1 MCPTLIVGLLAES
14 CHHIFFSQTY
24 HTLIFK
30 NLTLDL
36 KVNISWWN
44 TCSADTNSSLNL
56 FLQFARISTS
66 FIFSSWLLRLLRSDK
81 IFHLRYLETKVC
93 WVKYSVE
100 WTGCPVRQPVQLL
113 VDQFTLYC
121 EILYD
126 VHSLLITCHQFFLSK
141 IYVLIFFLFSSYQ
154 FNVIYVHLFLCFSV
168 VFVFLTVPLDLW
180 FWRACL
186 LFLHHLHGYP
196 GMWVVSIVTDGSQ
209 PHRKLCTKVKAEL
222 KKKRSKHD
230 IMSTKSFLKSTY
242 KNNHDR
248 YNNCNELW
256 MC

>member
-1 MCPTLIVGLLAES
+1 MSLLFATALVCPTLIVGLLTES

-66 FIFSSWLLRLLRSDK
+66 VIFSSWLLRLLRSDK

-93 WVKYSVE
+93 WVKSSVE

-113 VDQFTLYC
+113 VDQVTLYC

-126 VHSLLITCHQFFLSK
+126 VHSLLITCHQFFYQRFMFWFFSCFLLISSMWFMFTFFMFQCCVCLS
-141 IYVLIFFLFSSYQ
+141 YSSFGFMILTCMPPVSPSSPWLPRDVSGFYSDRWVTATSKATHQ
-154 FNVIYVHLFLCFSV
+154 SESWIKKEKEQTWHNVY
-168 VFVFLTVPLDLW
+168 
-180 FWRACL
+180 
-186 LFLHHLHGYP
+186 
-196 GMWVVSIVTDGSQ
+196 
-209 PHRKLCTKVKAEL
+209 
-222 KKKRSKHD
+222 
-230 IMSTKSFLKSTY
+230 
-242 KNNHDR
+242 
-248 YNNCNELW
+248 
-256 MC
+256 

>member
-1 MCPTLIVGLLAES
+1 M
-14 CHHIFFSQTY
+14 
-24 HTLIFK
+24 
-30 NLTLDL
+30 TLDL

-44 TCSADTNSSLNL
+44 TCSADTNSSLNQ

-93 WVKYSVE
+93 WVKYSRMNRLSSE
-100 WTGCPVRQPVQLL
+100 ATCPAA
-113 VDQFTLYC
+113 C
-121 EILYD
+121 GSG
-126 VHSLLITCHQFFLSK
+126 HSLLWNFVWCSLSTDHLPSVFFIKDLCSDFFLVFFLS
-141 IYVLIFFLFSSYQ
+141 VQCDLCSP
-154 FNVIYVHLFLCFSV
+154 FLCFSV

-209 PHRKLCTKVKAEL
+209 PHRKLRTKVKAEL